1 MFTFNGL
8 SSINNNNIPLVEQQN
23 KIKCNGQSFDTK
35 YNTKLELVENN
46 FQDYKN
52 KILLDT
58 NDKIDLLLK
67 QQNDL
72 ILAGEK
78 HKADQLNELKRIQ
91 IEVRQHEI
99 KMNEIIVNKDT
110 PSQNNFHL
118 NYEWNKFE
126 IFNAKIHKVD
136 FNLEFE
142 TNNALLMSNNYN
154 WIGNV
159 GKPLKVYFFIFQS
172 FFLRY

>member
-1 MFTFNGL
+1 
-8 SSINNNNIPLVEQQN
+8 
-23 KIKCNGQSFDTK
+23 
-35 YNTKLELVENN
+35 
-46 FQDYKN
+46 
-52 KILLDT
+52 
-58 NDKIDLLLK
+58 
-67 QQNDL
+67 
-72 ILAGEK
+72 
-78 HKADQLNELKRIQ
+78 
-91 IEVRQHEI
+91 
-99 KMNEIIVNKDT
+99 MNEIIVNKDT

-159 GKPLKVYFFIFQS
+159 GKTLKVCFIIFQS

>member
-8 SSINNNNIPLVEQQN
+8 SSINNNITLVEQQN

-67 QQNDL
+67 QQT
-72 ILAGEK
+72 K
-78 HKADQLNELKRIQ
+78 
-91 IEVRQHEI
+91 
-99 KMNEIIVNKDT
+99 
-110 PSQNNFHL
+110 
-118 NYEWNKFE
+118 
-126 IFNAKIHKVD
+126 
-136 FNLEFE
+136 
-142 TNNALLMSNNYN
+142 
-154 WIGNV
+154 
-159 GKPLKVYFFIFQS
+159 
-172 FFLRY
+172 